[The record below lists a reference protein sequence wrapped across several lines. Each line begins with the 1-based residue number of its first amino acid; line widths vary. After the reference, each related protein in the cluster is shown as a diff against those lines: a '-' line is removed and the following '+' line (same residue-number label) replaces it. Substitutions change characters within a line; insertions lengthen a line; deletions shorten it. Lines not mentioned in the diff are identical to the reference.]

1 MPSSAKKRTAAKKQ
15 QQQQPPSAP
24 LLSSPAIPTSSDHN
38 PTSATATVSAV
49 DFRTFI
55 LRAKL
60 EDIDKFLKLA
70 STTQDG
76 RNLAFFWEQAYG
88 RGYDDGRADILREEL
103 DMATEQLQNE
113 WMQRGRA
120 VGYKEGYKKGKE
132 DSPQD
137 HDIEA
142 ARTAAFKEGLQASKA
157 NLRPTAEVGI
167 QSCAPPMVSSSAQT
181 SSPSHVN
188 VNMQTSVAMDSPS
201 PVLPVS
207 HLDWA
212 EDATS
217 LPIAPLLPTPSVPR
231 QHAPRD
237 FSGLRSSG
245 LNPFGSLQRRSKQL
259 CGRTPRFRHQNTP
272 FIRPLQSYRSSPSF
286 FTPSKHTS
294 PPHISALNW
303 DQDPRLLN
311 LSQALKALGWIRP

>member
-1 MPSSAKKRTAAKKQ
+1 V
-15 QQQQPPSAP
+15 
-24 LLSSPAIPTSSDHN
+24 
-38 PTSATATVSAV
+38 TATISAV

-55 LRAKL
+55 QHTKL
-60 EDIDKFLKLA
+60 DDIEKFLTLV
-70 STTQDG
+70 STTQDS
-76 RNLAFFWEQAYG
+76 RNLALFWERAYDQGYVEG
-88 RGYDDGRADILREEL
+88 REDVLSEEL
-103 DMATEQLQNE
+103 DLATQEHEHE
-113 WMQRGRA
+113 WMQRGQA
-120 VGYKEGYKKGKE
+120 VGYEEGYKKGKE

-137 HDIEA
+137 HNIEA
-142 ARTAAFKEGLQASKA
+142 AHTTAFKEGLRASKA

-167 QSCAPPMVSSSAQT
+167 QSCTPPMVSSSTQT
-181 SSPSHVN
+181 SPPFLVN
-188 VNMQTSVAMDSPS
+188 VDTQTSVAMDSPS
-201 PVLPVS
+201 LVLPVS

-245 LNPFGSLQRRSKQL
+245 LNPFSSLQRRSKQL
-259 CGRTPRFRHQNTP
+259 CGRTPHFRHQNTP

>member
-142 ARTAAFKEGLQASKA
+142 ACTAAFKEGLRASKA

-167 QSCAPPMVSSSAQT
+167 QSCAPPMVSSSTQT
-181 SSPSHVN
+181 SPPSLVN
-188 VNMQTSVAMDSPS
+188 VDTQTSVAMDSPS
-201 PVLPVS
+201 LVLPVS
-207 HLDWA
+207 RLDWA
-212 EDATS
+212 KDATL

-231 QHAPRD
+231 QHAPCD

-245 LNPFGSLQRRSKQL
+245 LNPFSSLQRRSKQL

-303 DQDPRLLN
+303 DQDPCLLN
-311 LSQALKALGWIRP
+311 LSQALKALGWIHP